1 MLTLA
6 TFSEAECHIRH
17 HFHHFP
23 IAATTSLTKHIH
35 SPETF
40 YKKATPITHG
50 LHPHQPSQPTFARD
64 NKYIRVHACAR
75 HGFSRCFYVFRHIKD
90 PFSKK
95 REATH
100 DSNHLFTA
108 MLLPLPPYSC
118 HSLQHF
124 SLAAITEDK
133 HITTKQQKRA
143 CQKFFFDTP
152 LAFFFSIDYSWRL
165 RTATASTSI
174 SHSGRHTRASTIRQV
189 RSG

>member
-23 IAATTSLTKHIH
+23 IATTTSLTRHIH

-50 LHPHQPSQPTFARD
+50 LHPHQPSQSTFARD

-75 HGFSRCFYVFRHIKD
+75 HGFSKCFYVLRHIKD

-95 REATH
+95 KRGTTL
-100 DSNHLFTA
+100 DSCLLFTA
-108 MLLPLPPYSC
+108 IHLALPPHSC
-118 HSLQHF
+118 HSPQHF

-133 HITTKQQKRA
+133 HIITKQQKRA
-143 CQKFFFDTP
+143 CQKFF
-152 LAFFFSIDYSWRL
+152 
-165 RTATASTSI
+165 
-174 SHSGRHTRASTIRQV
+174 
-189 RSG
+189 

>member
-23 IAATTSLTKHIH
+23 IAATTSLTRHIH

-40 YKKATPITHG
+40 YKMQLQSHMDYT
-50 LHPHQPSQPTFARD
+50 PHQPSQPTFARD

-75 HGFSRCFYVFRHIKD
+75 NGFS
-90 PFSKK
+90 
-95 REATH
+95 TH
-100 DSNHLFTA
+100 DSTPLFTA
-108 MLLPLPPYSC
+108 ILLPLPPYSC

-133 HITTKQQKRA
+133 HITTKQQK
-143 CQKFFFDTP
+143 KGVSKVFFDTP
-152 LAFFFSIDYSWRL
+152 LAFFFL
-165 RTATASTSI
+165 
-174 SHSGRHTRASTIRQV
+174 
-189 RSG
+189 